1 MDVGIWRTSYSYP
14 VSLVREVPGRW
25 NDGYQSLCLLVTTT
39 VFPNEIN
46 LISEW
51 FTMTGFSVSCREF
64 LLCST
69 SSGNGVE
76 IVRGGDALLLGSV
89 RILEHRGGHWS
100 SSMKSFSAKSSR
112 TLNPLSCDCGR
123 HIGCGW
129 PFFFECSGVILSLD
143 VRLCCCMLIY
153 ILQGIIYIFIKFLL
167 VQCFNYDFG

>member
-1 MDVGIWRTSYSYP
+1 
-14 VSLVREVPGRW
+14 
-25 NDGYQSLCLLVTTT
+25 
-39 VFPNEIN
+39 
-46 LISEW
+46 
-51 FTMTGFSVSCREF
+51 MTGFSVSFREL

-69 SSGNGVE
+69 LSGNGVE
-76 IVRGGDALLLGSV
+76 TVRGGDAWLLGSV

-123 HIGCGW
+123 HIDCGW

-143 VRLCCCMLIY
+143 VRSSLVLYADLY
-153 ILQGIIYIFIKFLL
+153 IARYNLHFIKFLL